1 MGRQTAENLHR
12 DLSKERERKK
22 AQEEEQRSKEQ
33 VSEDRERDRQWRIYI
48 GIDISMTYLK
58 TEGETESGDPAQGSL
73 EREKGREKRAIA
85 EI

>member
-1 MGRQTAENLHR
+1 M
-12 DLSKERERKK
+12 SKSKD
-22 AQEEEQRSKEQ
+22 QRNRS
-33 VSEDRERDRQWRIYI
+33 
-48 GIDISMTYLK
+48 LK